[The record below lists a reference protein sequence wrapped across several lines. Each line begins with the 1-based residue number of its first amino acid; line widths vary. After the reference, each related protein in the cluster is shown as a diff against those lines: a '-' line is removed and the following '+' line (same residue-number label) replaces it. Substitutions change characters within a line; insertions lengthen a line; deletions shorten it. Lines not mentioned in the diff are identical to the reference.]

1 MLYISLDSKELK
13 ILLLKKTLL
22 GQYELR
28 SFEKKHEAALLDEK
42 FFPNTDILASAIKEG
57 IETVS
62 SAVKDKDV
70 VFIIPQSA
78 FQFLRTEVP
87 ADIAPSAL
95 HSFIQDKARSNF
107 LIDLDICVADSF
119 VKEQNF
125 QKQISL
131 YVMQKELV
139 QKYQDVCSLLDLK
152 ITAIIPET
160 LAYFKLFEK
169 TLRKEKKEIILYAH
183 CDSSYLKGYV
193 YDSFGLLQ
201 PEVFRKTIKDEA
213 SLESA
218 VKEKAS
224 DYESQGLKLNR
235 VILSGLLS
243 ENVRQDTFTKSV
255 GVWMNPL
262 KRIIPDFYKDYLK
275 QFIIPPQKT
284 LPMLPLDVCF
294 GAFLFAQENKNFSLL
309 KNKFTESKKIPVSF
323 SFPNINVSKREM
335 LLFISS
341 FALSFLLFLAV
352 SRLNAKSLFQNISRF
367 QVMRGK
373 ISPTPTPV
381 PPTPTPTPAI
391 KKDVLKIKILNG
403 SGIRGKA
410 NEVKEAL
417 KTLEYQEILTGNADN
432 FDNET
437 TKIQVKKGSE
447 FLAEHLKKELTD
459 YTSSAIIESLDDK
472 ENADVVIIVGKDF
485 K

>member
-1 MLYISLDSKELK
+1 MLYISLDPKELK

-28 SFEKKHEAALLDEK
+28 SFEKKHETVLLDEK
-42 FFPNTDILASAIKEG
+42 SFPNTDILASAIKEG
-57 IETVS
+57 IESVS
-62 SAVKDKDV
+62 SSIKDRDV

-87 ADIAPSAL
+87 GDIAPSAL
-95 HSFIQDKARSNF
+95 QSFIQDKARSNF

-152 ITAIIPET
+152 IIAIIPET

-183 CDSSYLKGYV
+183 CDASYLKGYV

-201 PEVFRKTIKDEA
+201 PEIFKQTIKDEA

-275 QFIIPPQKT
+275 QFIVPPQKT
-284 LPMLPLDVCF
+284 LPILLLDVCF
-294 GAFLFAQENKNFSLL
+294 GAFLFVQENKNFSLL
-309 KNKFTESKKIPVSF
+309 KNKFVGSKKIPISF
-323 SFPNINVSKREM
+323 SRPNIHIPKKETA
-335 LLFISS
+335 LFITS
-341 FALSFLLFLAV
+341 FVLSFLLFLAV
-352 SRLNAKSLFQNISRF
+352 SRLNAKSFFQNIAWLPIA
-367 QVMRGK
+367 QTK
-373 ISPTPTPV
+373 ISPTPTPA
-381 PPTPTPTPAI
+381 PPTPTPTPEI
-391 KKDVLKIKILNG
+391 KKDELKIKVLNG

-410 NEVKEAL
+410 NEVKDVL
-417 KTLEYQEILTGNADN
+417 KTLEYQEILTGNADS
-432 FDNET
+432 FDSEIT
-437 TKIQVKKGSE
+437 TIRVKENRE
-447 FLAEHLKKELTD
+447 FLAEFLKKELTD
-459 YTSSAIIESLDDK
+459 YAPSAIIESLDDE
-472 ENADVVIIVGKDF
+472 ENADIVIVVGKDF